1 MTRRTKATPRYR
13 LEVGGWLE
21 EQQTFDF
28 GCVLISLGAVT
39 GLWQLLRGRMVI
51 LPFSNPTQVLVSSP
65 HWFPLQ
71 PSDYF
76 YNLHISDLFEVF
88 CKLCQE
94 LFAILYLWIPTSL
107 FPDCDINIWVRPPTH
122 SDVSTFPLRWP
133 LVAEKRSKIIKSVR
147 TDDQIW

>member
-1 MTRRTKATPRYR
+1 MTRRTKATPHYR
-13 LEVGGWLE
+13 LEVEGWLE

-76 YNLHISDLFEVF
+76 YNLYQIFLKFSSNFARSSLQFYICEFQQAYFLIVTLISEWGH
-88 CKLCQE
+88 Q
-94 LFAILYLWIPTSL
+94 
-107 FPDCDINIWVRPPTH
+107 RPQMF
-122 SDVSTFPLRWP
+122 STFPLHWP
-133 LVAEKRSKIIKSVR
+133 LLAEKRSKIMKSVR